1 MPAHEFDGG
10 QGFVA
15 KPPRHPPHASGL
27 GAAAAPP
34 RTLAF
39 AMAKAETPAVRPSVC
54 QLLTPPPPSGG
65 GGGPVAIPRIRT
77 ASGCISVHGSTSSYT
92 HALHVPLARRSRY
105 ALPRATLG
113 RTARGACFAARRT
126 RCALPSPPTRR
137 PAPHCLRLPT
147 FRPSRCQREGV
158 CRARRSAPL
167 PTRSRS
173 RLRRR
178 RRASARQPNHARPA
192 GLMFPPT
199 RPGSRGSREVSSS
212 RRPSGA
218 AASRPCAE

>member
-1 MPAHEFDGG
+1 MPVGYIVQAAGRHGALLRQARGNHELEVRGPSARLG
-10 QGFVA
+10 LLLPHTTTTTSQSPQGTPLTVRVPYLLA
-15 KPPRHPPHASGL
+15 CWLVLGCLLVSDEVRNLYLYEYVVGAERI
-27 GAAAAPP
+27 GAA
-34 RTLAF
+34 LD
-39 AMAKAETPAVRPSVC
+39 C
-54 QLLTPPPPSGG
+54 LLG
-65 GGGPVAIPRIRT
+65 
-77 ASGCISVHGSTSSYT
+77 
-92 HALHVPLARRSRY
+92 Y

-126 RCALPSPPTRR
+126 RCASPSPPTRR
-137 PAPHCLRLPT
+137 PAPHRLRLST
-147 FRPSRCQREGV
+147 FCPSRCQHEGV

-178 RRASARQPNHARPA
+178 RRASARRPNHARPA

>member
-34 RTLAF
+34 RTLCLCDGEGRDARGPAF
-39 AMAKAETPAVRPSVC
+39 RLPAAHAAAAFGWRRRPRC
-54 QLLTPPPPSGG
+54 DPAYQDRL
-65 GGGPVAIPRIRT
+65 R
-77 ASGCISVHGSTSSYT
+77 VHLGARQRLFYT
-92 HALHVPLARRSRY
+92 HATACSLARRSRH

-113 RTARGACFAARRT
+113 HAARGARLAARRT
-126 RCALPSPPTRR
+126 RCASPSPPPRR
-137 PAPHCLRLPT
+137 PAPHRLRLST
-147 FRPSRCQREGV
+147 FCPSRRRREGV

-178 RRASARQPNHARPA
+178 RRASARRPNHARPA
-192 GLMFPPT
+192 GFMFPPA

>member
-1 MPAHEFDGG
+1 M
-10 QGFVA
+10 A
-15 KPPRHPPHASGL
+15 KPPPNPPHASGM

-34 RTLAF
+34 RTLSLCDGDGRDARGP
-39 AMAKAETPAVRPSVC
+39 TVSLPAAHAAAALERRRRPRC
-54 QLLTPPPPSGG
+54 DPAYQDRL
-65 GGGPVAIPRIRT
+65 R
-77 ASGCISVHGSTSSYT
+77 VHLGARQHLFYT
-92 HALHVPLARRSRY
+92 HALHVLLARRSRY

-113 RTARGACFAARRT
+113 RPARGARFAARRT
-126 RCALPSPPTRR
+126 RCASSSPPTRR
-137 PAPHCLRLPT
+137 PAPHRLRLST
-147 FRPSRCQREGV
+147 FCPSRRRREGV

-178 RRASARQPNHARPA
+178 RRASARRPNHARPA